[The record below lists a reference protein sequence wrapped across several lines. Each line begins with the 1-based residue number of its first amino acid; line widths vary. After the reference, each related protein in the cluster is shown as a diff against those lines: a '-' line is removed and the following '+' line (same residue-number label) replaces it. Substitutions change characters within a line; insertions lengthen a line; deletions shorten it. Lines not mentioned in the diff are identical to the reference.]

1 MRQLSCL
8 ASGLVESG
16 RASDGDY
23 ATWPLLAVPEL
34 LAGQIGSD
42 FRPEPKQILVHES
55 LFIACHRRPDEA
67 ERFSFC
73 ISLSGAEMLGA
84 DIVLV
89 DRRDGKLARLQ
100 AQLRWID
107 LAALSRIKPIS
118 LTRAARGADLA
129 QTRTGIV
136 TQNAID
142 VFVRLCGD
150 PNPLHTDRDYALTAG
165 LKGTVIP
172 GAMLAALV
180 APALRFAHLG
190 FDIGTLSMRFLAPMV
205 SAQGVNISVC
215 EIGGDDGRRL
225 RVFLSDGDDGVA
237 AIGDVSA
244 AA

>member
-1 MRQLSCL
+1 MSPGRLTPMWPCRIPLPLAASTPPWRSSAMKPEHGPTRSTLTGEAICPTEAMRQLSCL

-150 PNPLHTDRDYALTAG
+150 PNPLHNRPRLCAHGRAEGDGHSRRHAG
-165 LKGTVIP
+165 
-172 GAMLAALV
+172 GAGSARRFG
-180 APALRFAHLG
+180 LRIWVL
-190 FDIGTLSMRFLAPMV
+190 I
-205 SAQGVNISVC
+205 
-215 EIGGDDGRRL
+215 
-225 RVFLSDGDDGVA
+225 
-237 AIGDVSA
+237 
-244 AA
+244 